1 MKNQTKALEGEET
14 KQKTE
19 VSKFEGIYTFRLL
32 QRRVAF
38 FAAPSLLA
46 NFVETH
52 LYTSSGLLIICAA
65 VHKSPSSDVYNSEEE
80 NGRNK
85 NR

>member
-38 FAAPSLLA
+38 FSLLPLLA

>member
-14 KQKTE
+14 KQTTE

-38 FAAPSLLA
+38 LLLLLLA

>member
-14 KQKTE
+14 KQTTE

-38 FAAPSLLA
+38 FAAPSPCQL
-46 NFVETH
+46 
-52 LYTSSGLLIICAA
+52 C
-65 VHKSPSSDVYNSEEE
+65 
-80 NGRNK
+80 
-85 NR
+85 